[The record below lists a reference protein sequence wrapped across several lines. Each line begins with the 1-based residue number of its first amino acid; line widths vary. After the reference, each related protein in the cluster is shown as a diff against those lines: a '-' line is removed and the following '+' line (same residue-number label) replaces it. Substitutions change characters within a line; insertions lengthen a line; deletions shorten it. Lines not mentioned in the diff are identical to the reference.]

1 MILYAASHLI
11 QFGSS
16 SYDSGSSIA
25 TDSFGNAYV
34 TAQTDSGID
43 GHTNARS
50 NDIFIIKF
58 TNAGIKQWTRQLGTS
73 SNKYGYGIATDPS
86 GNVYVTGYTEGNL
99 DGNNNAGG
107 NDVFVVKYDVTG
119 AKHWTKL
126 LGTSS
131 GDIAYDIAADSNSN
145 VYVTGPTLGGLG
157 GTTNAGS
164 YDVFVIKYDSYGNL
178 Q

>member
-1 MILYAASHLI
+1 MILHTASHLI
-11 QFGSS
+11 QYGSS
-16 SYDSGSSIA
+16 SYDFGSRIV
-25 TDSFGNAYV
+25 TDSFGNDYV

-43 GHTNARS
+43 GHTNART

-58 TNAGIKQWTRQLGTS
+58 TNAGIKQWTRQLGPS
-73 SNKYGYGIATDPS
+73 SNEYGYGIATDPS

-107 NDVFVVKYDVTG
+107 NDVFVAKYDVTG
-119 AKHWTKL
+119 AKQWTKL

-131 GDIAYDIAADSNSN
+131 GDIDYDIAADSNSN

-164 YDVFVIKYDSYGNL
+164 YYVFVIKYDSYGNL

>member
-1 MILYAASHLI
+1 M
-11 QFGSS
+11 
-16 SYDSGSSIA
+16 
-25 TDSFGNAYV
+25 
-34 TAQTDSGID
+34 
-43 GHTNARS
+43 
-50 NDIFIIKF
+50 
-58 TNAGIKQWTRQLGTS
+58 
-73 SNKYGYGIATDPS
+73 
-86 GNVYVTGYTEGNL
+86 TGYIESNL

-119 AKHWTKL
+119 AKQWTKL

-157 GTTNAGS
+157 GTTNARS
-164 YDVFVIKYDSYGNL
+164 YDVFMIKYDSYGNL

>member
-1 MILYAASHLI
+1 MILHAASHLI

-16 SYDSGSSIA
+16 SYDFGSRIV
-25 TDSFGNAYV
+25 TDSFENAYV

-58 TNAGIKQWTRQLGTS
+58 TNAGIKHWIRQLGTS
-73 SNKYGYGIATDPS
+73 SIEYGYGIAIDPS
-86 GNVYVTGYTEGNL
+86 ENVYVTGYTESNL

-119 AKHWTKL
+119 AKQWTKL

-131 GDIAYDIAADSNSN
+131 GDIAYAIAADSNSN

-164 YDVFVIKYDSYGNL
+164 YDVFMIKYDSYGNL